1 MTRIENW
8 REFLWVRLQFRVMN
22 YVSKSHFLS
31 KRLFSSLTLVWH
43 LAGGGSYNALVMYS
57 ILSLSLFLSRFY
69 LCKRIVETILDVVV
83 AFVLHG
89 ERIDKVF
96 RRLGDAAAGLLLM
109 IEESW

>member
-1 MTRIENW
+1 M
-8 REFLWVRLQFRVMN
+8 
-22 YVSKSHFLS
+22 
-31 KRLFSSLTLVWH
+31 VWH
-43 LAGGGSYNALVMYS
+43 LAGGGSFNALVMYS
-57 ILSLSLFLSRFY
+57 ILSLSLSLSLSFFLSRFY

-83 AFVLHG
+83 AFILHG

>member
-1 MTRIENW
+1 M
-8 REFLWVRLQFRVMN
+8 
-22 YVSKSHFLS
+22 SKSHF
-31 KRLFSSLTLVWH
+31 FSSLLTLVWH
-43 LAGGGSYNALVMYS
+43 LAGGGSFNALVMYS
-57 ILSLSLFLSRFY
+57 ILSLSLSLSLFLSRFY

>member
-1 MTRIENW
+1 LSEKVIS
-8 REFLWVRLQFRVMN
+8 FRL
-22 YVSKSHFLS
+22 
-31 KRLFSSLTLVWH
+31 LTLVWH
-43 LAGGGSYNALVMYS
+43 LAGGGSFNALVMYS
-57 ILSLSLFLSRFY
+57 ILSLSLSLSLSRFY

-83 AFVLHG
+83 AFILHG